1 MTDDEQLAVGG
12 QSSAKPITDF
22 SQAVQV
28 RAFAYPSTL
37 FPSLVVFLRYVQKND
52 QGRRKYYAAAGTSTA
67 SENPMRVKCTP
78 TARFSLA
85 GVALAAA

>member
-37 FPSLVVFLRYVQKND
+37 FPSLVVFLSYVQKTTREEESTTLP
-52 QGRRKYYAAAGTSTA
+52 QAHQRRAKILC
-67 SENPMRVKCTP
+67 V
-78 TARFSLA
+78 
-85 GVALAAA
+85 